1 MGYIWKFRRAF
12 ITRLI
17 LNACSSLLI
26 SLPVLLIRNLITDVF
41 NTGNETMLAVYLVGL
56 LTLVA
61 VSGILSYFSNYLN
74 ARIGERLVY
83 MIRNDLYL
91 ALQRQSYSFFDEN
104 RTGEIMSKVTSDVDQ
119 TRGFLTD
126 VLVQFLNSIF
136 TIFIVLAL
144 MIVLSV
150 QLTMAI
156 IPVCVGIFILIWMY
170 RRQVRPMYKRV
181 REGYGN
187 LNAVLQ
193 ENVTGVRVVRAFA
206 KEDVEIKKFSSK
218 NYDLLS
224 AQMGLVKVNTKY
236 SPAIGMVGNVSLVII
251 VILGAYFAVQ
261 PSSTVPVAAL
271 VSFFIYLQM
280 ILGPITFLAT
290 FIGGYQ
296 QMMAAGDRIV
306 GILNHTSEIV
316 EKPNVINIP
325 EFAGNIEFKN
335 VTFAYP
341 RTERKVLKN
350 LEFSIKAGEKIA
362 ILGPTGSGKST
373 LVNLIP
379 RFYDVSEGAILIDG
393 IDIKDMN
400 IKSLRSQIG
409 IVAQETFLFSIS
421 IKDNITYG
429 NIKANDE
436 EIENAAK
443 IANIHDFIVSLPDG
457 YNTIVGERG
466 ISLSGGQRQRVSIAR
481 SLLINPRILIF
492 DDSLSAVDVETEFLI
507 QQALK
512 RVMAGRTT
520 LIITQRLSSIR
531 DADKIFYIDNG
542 MLVEQGTHD
551 ELIAQDGYY
560 ARLYQTL
567 YHDQAK
573 QLEELEEYAR
583 VHGLSL
589 TAPAS
594 QEDGIEETQDLLTK
608 TSRQQ
613 AREQKRL
620 DKIEQRR
627 LQKLDDARKKLEEAK
642 IKEEERKKKEE
653 LEEIEQLQKNEVKKI
668 ETIDKWF
675 ERAENAENVQDQP
688 ESDQTENTGE
698 PAEEALGDDSLLTI
712 RKTPARAKTSRSSPS
727 KKQRASE
734 EGDG

>member
-1 MGYIWKFRRAF
+1 
-12 ITRLI
+12 
-17 LNACSSLLI
+17 
-26 SLPVLLIRNLITDVF
+26 
-41 NTGNETMLAVYLVGL
+41 
-56 LTLVA
+56 
-61 VSGILSYFSNYLN
+61 
-74 ARIGERLVY
+74 
-83 MIRNDLYL
+83 
-91 ALQRQSYSFFDEN
+91 
-104 RTGEIMSKVTSDVDQ
+104 
-119 TRGFLTD
+119 
-126 VLVQFLNSIF
+126 
-136 TIFIVLAL
+136 
-144 MIVLSV
+144 
-150 QLTMAI
+150 
-156 IPVCVGIFILIWMY
+156 
-170 RRQVRPMYKRV
+170 
-181 REGYGN
+181 
-187 LNAVLQ
+187 
-193 ENVTGVRVVRAFA
+193 
-206 KEDVEIKKFSSK
+206 
-218 NYDLLS
+218 
-224 AQMGLVKVNTKY
+224 
-236 SPAIGMVGNVSLVII
+236 
-251 VILGAYFAVQ
+251 
-261 PSSTVPVAAL
+261 
-271 VSFFIYLQM
+271 
-280 ILGPITFLAT
+280 
-290 FIGGYQ
+290 
-296 QMMAAGDRIV
+296 
-306 GILNHTSEIV
+306 
-316 EKPNVINIP
+316 
-325 EFAGNIEFKN
+325 
-335 VTFAYP
+335 
-341 RTERKVLKN
+341 
-350 LEFSIKAGEKIA
+350 
-362 ILGPTGSGKST
+362 
-373 LVNLIP
+373 
-379 RFYDVSEGAILIDG
+379 
-393 IDIKDMN
+393 
-400 IKSLRSQIG
+400 
-409 IVAQETFLFSIS
+409 VAQETFLFSIS